1 MKTVYLVRHAKSSWT
16 DPRLPDKDRPL
27 KGRGIRDAVQ
37 MAEAFQA
44 TLSRPNRLYTSPATR
59 ALHTAML
66 FAQTLGMT
74 LDDLVLVEGL
84 YLAEVDEVMAWL
96 RTLPDDVREIM
107 VFGHNPAT
115 TELVNRCVRERIENV
130 PTSGIACLLFD
141 ADKWAG
147 LDYKA
152 KLLYFDSPRE
162 QHD

>member
-1 MKTVYLVRHAKSSWT
+1 
-16 DPRLPDKDRPL
+16 
-27 KGRGIRDAVQ
+27 
-37 MAEAFQA
+37 
-44 TLSRPNRLYTSPATR
+44 
-59 ALHTAML
+59 ML
-66 FAQTLGMT
+66 FAQTLGMA

-96 RTLPDDVREIM
+96 RSLPDDVREIM

-130 PTSGIACLLFD
+130 PTSGIACLRFD
-141 ADKWAG
+141 ADKWVG

-162 QHD
+162 QRG